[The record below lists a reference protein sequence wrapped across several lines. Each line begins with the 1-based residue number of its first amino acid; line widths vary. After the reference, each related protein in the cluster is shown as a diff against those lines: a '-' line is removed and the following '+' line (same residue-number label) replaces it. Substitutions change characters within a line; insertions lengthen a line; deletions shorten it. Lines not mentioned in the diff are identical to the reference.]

1 MKLAELIQPR
11 LVLLDLKETKRTAA
25 IHEVAK
31 LLEKDPDI
39 LNFQSFYDEL
49 LARERLEATSL
60 GYGVAFPHAR
70 TDHVKKMVL
79 AVGRSTAGVLFENSG
94 ETIHFIFVIGT
105 PRRMVTEYLALVG
118 AMARLLRNEETRK
131 KLMEAKTPEQF
142 AAVFAEDPEAV
153 GAAVC
158 ATWRR
163 ASGFRSWPS
172 PRRYMMRRTSGRS
185 PKPECGRRRRSADI
199 GRTRRRGACGASRA
213 D

>member
-1 MKLAELIQPR
+1 MRLVELVQPN

-31 LLEKDPDI
+31 LLEKDPDV

-79 AVGRSTAGVLFENSG
+79 AVGRSSTGVLFENSG
-94 ETIHFIFVIGT
+94 EKIHFIFVIGT

-118 AMARLLRNEETRK
+118 AMARLLRSDEVRQ
-131 KLMEAKTPEQF
+131 KLLAAKTPEDF

-153 GAAVC
+153 
-158 ATWRR
+158 
-163 ASGFRSWPS
+163 
-172 PRRYMMRRTSGRS
+172 
-185 PKPECGRRRRSADI
+185 
-199 GRTRRRGACGASRA
+199 
-213 D
+213 

>member
-1 MKLAELIQPR
+1 
-11 LVLLDLKETKRTAA
+11 
-25 IHEVAK
+25 VAK

-70 TDHVKKMVL
+70 TDHVNKMVL
-79 AVGRSTAGVLFENSG
+79 AVGRSTSGVFFENSG
-94 ETIHFIFVIGT
+94 EMIHFIFVIGT

-153 GAAVC
+153 
-158 ATWRR
+158 
-163 ASGFRSWPS
+163 
-172 PRRYMMRRTSGRS
+172 
-185 PKPECGRRRRSADI
+185 
-199 GRTRRRGACGASRA
+199 
-213 D
+213 

>member
-1 MKLAELIQPR
+1 MRLVELVQPN

-31 LLEKDPDI
+31 LLEKDPDV

-79 AVGRSTAGVLFENSG
+79 AVGRSSTGVLFENSG
-94 ETIHFIFVIGT
+94 EKIHFIFVIGT

-118 AMARLLRNEETRK
+118 AMARLLRSDEVRQ
-131 KLMEAKTPEQF
+131 KLMAAKTPEEF

-153 GAAVC
+153 
-158 ATWRR
+158 
-163 ASGFRSWPS
+163 
-172 PRRYMMRRTSGRS
+172 
-185 PKPECGRRRRSADI
+185 
-199 GRTRRRGACGASRA
+199 
-213 D
+213 

>member
-1 MKLAELIQPR
+1 MRLVELVQPN

-31 LLEKDPDI
+31 LLEKDPDV

-79 AVGRSTAGVLFENSG
+79 AVGRSSTGVLFENSG
-94 ETIHFIFVIGT
+94 EKIHFIFVIGT

-118 AMARLLRNEETRK
+118 AMARLLRSDEVRQ
-131 KLMEAKTPEQF
+131 KLMAAKTPEDF

-153 GAAVC
+153 
-158 ATWRR
+158 
-163 ASGFRSWPS
+163 
-172 PRRYMMRRTSGRS
+172 
-185 PKPECGRRRRSADI
+185 
-199 GRTRRRGACGASRA
+199 
-213 D
+213 

>member
-1 MKLAELIQPR
+1 MRLVELVQPN

-31 LLEKDPDI
+31 LLEKDPDV

-70 TDHVKKMVL
+70 TGHVKKMVL
-79 AVGRSTAGVLFENSG
+79 AVGRSSTGVLFENSG
-94 ETIHFIFVIGT
+94 EKIHFIFVIGT

-118 AMARLLRNEETRK
+118 AMARLLRSDEVRQ
-131 KLMEAKTPEQF
+131 KLMAAKTPEEF

-153 GAAVC
+153 
-158 ATWRR
+158 
-163 ASGFRSWPS
+163 
-172 PRRYMMRRTSGRS
+172 
-185 PKPECGRRRRSADI
+185 
-199 GRTRRRGACGASRA
+199 
-213 D
+213 

>member
-1 MKLAELIQPR
+1 MKLAELIQPQ

-31 LLEKDPDI
+31 LLEHDPDI
-39 LNFQSFYDEL
+39 VNFPSFYEEL

-79 AVGRSTAGVLFENSG
+79 AVGRSIPGVLFENSG

-118 AMARLLRNEETRK
+118 AMARLLRSEEVRQ
-131 KLMEAKTPEQF
+131 KLMTAKTAEEF
-142 AAVFAEDPEAV
+142 AAVLAEDPEAV
-153 GAAVC
+153 
-158 ATWRR
+158 
-163 ASGFRSWPS
+163 
-172 PRRYMMRRTSGRS
+172 
-185 PKPECGRRRRSADI
+185 
-199 GRTRRRGACGASRA
+199 
-213 D
+213 

>member
-1 MKLAELIQPR
+1 MKLGELIQPR
-11 LVLLDLKETKRTAA
+11 LVLLDLKEAKRTAA

-39 LNFQSFYDEL
+39 VNFQSFYDEL

-79 AVGRSTAGVLFENSG
+79 AVGRSTPGVLFENSG
-94 ETIHFIFVIGT
+94 ETIHFKFVIGT

-118 AMARLLRNEETRK
+118 AMARLLRNEAVRK
-131 KLMEAKTPEQF
+131 KLMEAKTPEEF

-153 GAAVC
+153 
-158 ATWRR
+158 
-163 ASGFRSWPS
+163 
-172 PRRYMMRRTSGRS
+172 
-185 PKPECGRRRRSADI
+185 
-199 GRTRRRGACGASRA
+199 
-213 D
+213 

>member
-1 MKLAELIQPR
+1 MRLVELVQPN

-31 LLEKDPDI
+31 LLEKDPDV

-79 AVGRSTAGVLFENSG
+79 AVGRSSTGVLFENSG
-94 ETIHFIFVIGT
+94 EKIHFIFVIGT

-118 AMARLLRNEETRK
+118 AMARLLRSDEVRQ
-131 KLMEAKTPEQF
+131 KLLAAKTPEEF

-153 GAAVC
+153 
-158 ATWRR
+158 
-163 ASGFRSWPS
+163 
-172 PRRYMMRRTSGRS
+172 
-185 PKPECGRRRRSADI
+185 
-199 GRTRRRGACGASRA
+199 
-213 D
+213 